1 MKTLFSL
8 ALAGAALVAAGS
20 ANATN
25 CSNASFKKLLFITSD
40 TGIVSWQSPRFDSPR
55 DPNSSRLGVHVLRQ
69 DGDDYVI
76 AYSKCSGAEN
86 KLVGQIRNLSFEFLN
101 QTGEPSV
108 HVGAGAPRY
117 SVDIDAGGDGS
128 YDYSAFLS
136 GFYCD
141 EPMAENTK
149 WSRADFTGRT
159 LAGCSIFVNN
169 VQYTSDGVK
178 SAWQLYAEANPTDKV
193 IGIGPAY
200 LVMDED
206 GTAFVDRLAFHNIM
220 YVANG
225 TGSAAIKS
233 CPSEASC

>member
-1 MKTLFSL
+1 MKTLYVW

-20 ANATN
+20 ANATT

-101 QTGEPSV
+101 QSGEPSV
-108 HVGAGAPRY
+108 HIGNGAPRY

-136 GFYCD
+136 GFSATS
-141 EPMAENTK
+141 PWRSILSGVARTSRGAL
-149 WSRADFTGRT
+149 SRAVR
-159 LAGCSIFVNN
+159 S
-169 VQYTSDGVK
+169 S
-178 SAWQLYAEANPTDKV
+178 
-193 IGIGPAY
+193 
-200 LVMDED
+200 
-206 GTAFVDRLAFHNIM
+206 
-220 YVANG
+220 
-225 TGSAAIKS
+225 
-233 CPSEASC
+233 

>member
-1 MKTLFSL
+1 MKLLCSL
-8 ALAGAALVAAGS
+8 ALGAMAIVMAGPAS
-20 ANATN
+20 ATN
-25 CSNASFKKLLFITSD
+25 PCNKKLFFITSD
-40 TGIVSWQSPRFDSPR
+40 TGVIAWQSPRFDSPR
-55 DPNSSRLGVHVLRQ
+55 DANNSRLAVHVLRQ
-69 DGDDYVI
+69 DGDDYAI
-76 AYSKCSGAEN
+76 AYSKCSGAEK
-86 KLVGQIRNLSFEFLN
+86 KLVGQLRNLSFEFLN
-101 QTGEPSV
+101 TSGEPSV
-108 HVGAGAPRY
+108 HIGNGAPRY
-117 SVDIDAGGDGS
+117 SVDIDAGGDGT

-136 GFYCD
+136 GFFCN

-178 SAWQLYAEANPTDKV
+178 SAWRLYADANPSDKV

-220 YVANG
+220 YTASG
-225 TGSAAIKS
+225 TGSGPVKT
-233 CPSEASC
+233 CPSESSC